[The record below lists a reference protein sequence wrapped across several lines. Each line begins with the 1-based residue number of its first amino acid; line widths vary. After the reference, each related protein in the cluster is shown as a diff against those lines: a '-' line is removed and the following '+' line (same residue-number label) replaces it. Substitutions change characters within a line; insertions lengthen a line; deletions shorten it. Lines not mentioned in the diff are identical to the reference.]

1 MKTNKRTLLFAALVA
16 LAMGSPVVAQENART
31 VSYSDVE
38 QLQADNVLAKKLKIS
53 GYVQTQFQKA
63 DTAGIASFA
72 GGNFGS
78 GIDNRIAVR
87 RGRVKF
93 AYDNENAQ
101 AVMQFDITEKGL
113 AIKDAYL
120 TILEPWMNTVSLT
133 GGVFDR
139 PFGYE
144 ISYSS
149 STRETPERSRIFQTL
164 FPGERDLG
172 ARLTIQ
178 APKTSSWNFLKLD
191 LGLINGNGTNVET
204 DSYKDFVGHLSATK
218 TSSDEKFKWGLGAS
232 YYKGG
237 FAYTT
242 DKLYEMKTDGG
253 EKVFVA
259 STVKKGG
266 QALRQYLGLDAQLS
280 YDWALGIT
288 QFRAEY
294 LMGTQPGTSGSSSS
308 LIAANTESKSAA
320 DLGTGAV
327 TTSNNGVDVYSRKFN
342 GYYAYLIQNI
352 LETPLQAVVKYDV
365 YDPNTQV
372 SGNEINSAIVT
383 AGAKK
388 TNAADLKYST
398 LGLGLNYRWS
408 SNVKFMAYYDIV
420 RNETTVNNLSASSST
435 LKTIAKDR
443 NDNVFT
449 FRVQYKF

>member
-1 MKTNKRTLLFAALVA
+1 MKTNKRTLFTAALVA
-16 LAMGSPVVAQENART
+16 FTLGTPVMAQENAGT

-38 QLQADNVLAKKLKIS
+38 QLQADNVLAKKLKIT

-72 GGNFGS
+72 GGDFAS

-87 RGRVKF
+87 RGRLKF
-93 AYDNENAQ
+93 LYDNENAQ
-101 AVMQFDITEKGL
+101 AVIQFDITEKGL

-120 TILEPWMNTVSLT
+120 TVLEPWLNTVSVT

-149 STRETPERSRIFQTL
+149 SARETPERSRIFQTL

-172 ARLTIQ
+172 GRLSLQ
-178 APKTSSWNFLKLD
+178 APKTSNWNFLRLD
-191 LGLINGNGTNVET
+191 LGLIDGNGTNIET
-204 DSYKDFVGHLSATK
+204 DKYKDLVGHLSATK
-218 TSSDEKFKWGLGAS
+218 SSADEKFKWGVGGS
-232 YYKGG
+232 FYKGG

-242 DKLYEMKTDGG
+242 DKLYTMKKTGA
-253 EKVFVA
+253 EKGFVA
-259 STVKKGG
+259 ETVKKGD
-266 QALRQYLGLDAQLS
+266 QSLRQYLGLDVQLS
-280 YDWALGIT
+280 YDWALGIS
-288 QFRAEY
+288 QFRGEY
-294 LMGTQPGTSGSSSS
+294 LMGTQPGTSSSSSS
-308 LIAANTESKSAA
+308 LIAANVSAKST
-320 DLGTGAV
+320 LGSDGQTV
-327 TTSNNGVDVYSRKFN
+327 TTSNVGKDVYSRPFA
-342 GYYAYLIQNI
+342 GYYAYFIQNI

-365 YDPNTQV
+365 YDPNTMV
-372 SGNEINSAIVT
+372 SGNEIASAVT
-383 AGAKK
+383 SGVK
-388 TNAADLKYST
+388 TGAADVKYST

-420 RNETTVNNLSASSST
+420 RNETTSNIVKAST
-435 LKTIAKDR
+435 LDDLSHDR